1 MKQNNIQKEKKN
13 KKRLPLT
20 FKLLFSFLGFTAAII
35 SFLIICQM
43 FLLEEFYLHTTK
55 GTLQGAVGS
64 LSNVSL
70 SELQE
75 ECDKIALETDMCVLV
90 YDNSGKQLASSDAS
104 GRCLIHKLGN
114 FNLNELYDSA
124 IKAGGTVIRPIELE
138 GPYGKEDGGYWAS
151 IPPDAPPV
159 DIDDDYVEHYRAEPN
174 DFELSR
180 LICASVVNTD
190 EGTRFILA
198 DCNLEPVGV
207 LKDTLSLQ
215 LSVASLVAIIVS
227 LIAAILLSRRL
238 ARPLCRLSRKTAQL
252 ANGDYS
258 ASFEGGGCREID
270 ALSESLNFAA
280 GELSKVNE
288 MQKRLIANVSHDLR
302 TPLTMISGYA
312 EVMRDIPGENSPENI
327 QVILDE
333 TARLTALVNDLI
345 DLSKINSAE
354 YTPKPERFSLSEL
367 VESTADRFK
376 RLNECKGYTIN
387 FRADGECFVYADR
400 SGILQVLYNL
410 IGNALAY
417 TGEDRNVY
425 VTLSEENGNALVE
438 IRDTGKGIAPEEL
451 ESTWERY
458 YRSQENHLR
467 GVGGSGLGLSIVK
480 EILTAHGTEFG
491 VKSTLGKGSTFYFML
506 PIL

>member
-1 MKQNNIQKEKKN
+1 
-13 KKRLPLT
+13 
-20 FKLLFSFLGFTAAII
+20 
-35 SFLIICQM
+35 M

-90 YDNSGKQLASSDAS
+90 YDNSGKQLASSNAS

-114 FNLNELYDSA
+114 FNLNELYDNA
-124 IKAGGTVIRPIELE
+124 IKSGGTVIQTIELE
-138 GPYGKEDGGYWAS
+138 GPFVENGVNFDSAS
-151 IPPDAPPV
+151 PDMPQDIPPA
-159 DIDDDYVEHYRAEPN
+159 IDDWYIQEYHAVPRETI
-174 DFELSR
+174 ELSR

-354 YTPKPERFSLSEL
+354 YTPKAERFSLSEL

-387 FRADGECFVYADR
+387 FRADGEYFVYADR

-506 PIL
+506 PIV